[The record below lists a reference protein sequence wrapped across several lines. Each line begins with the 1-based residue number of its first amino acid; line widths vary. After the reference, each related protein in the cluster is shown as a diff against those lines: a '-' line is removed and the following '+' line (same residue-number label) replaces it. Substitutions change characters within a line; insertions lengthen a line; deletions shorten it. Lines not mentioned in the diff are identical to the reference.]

1 MSLTPEELAVELR
14 RGVQPERT
22 SLAWSRTLLVL
33 AATFGVIGIH
43 GYVSGVSM
51 AIPATALVF
60 AAAALLSGTLIAQ
73 HRLHSIHCV
82 ISEQRTVATAFPM
95 LLVSLTVAFV
105 ALIALLAISS
115 PSW

>member
-14 RGVQPERT
+14 KGAQPERT

-43 GYVSGVSM
+43 GYVSGVSLV
-51 AIPATALVF
+51 IPATALVF
-60 AAAALLSGTLIAQ
+60 AAAALLTGTLVAQ
-73 HRLHSIHCV
+73 ARLRSIHRV
-82 ISEQRTVATAFPM
+82 ITEQRTVATAFPM
-95 LLVSLTVAFV
+95 LIVSLAVAFV

>member
-1 MSLTPEELAVELR
+1 MTPTPQELDVEIR
-14 RGVQPERT
+14 KGAQPERT

-51 AIPATALVF
+51 AIPAAAIML
-60 AAAALLSGTLIAQ
+60 AAAALLTGTLVAQ
-73 HRLHSIHCV
+73 ARLRSIHLDLAERR
-82 ISEQRTVATAFPM
+82 SVATAVPM
-95 LLVSLTVAFV
+95 LGVAMATAFV
-105 ALIALLAISS
+105 ALLALLAISS